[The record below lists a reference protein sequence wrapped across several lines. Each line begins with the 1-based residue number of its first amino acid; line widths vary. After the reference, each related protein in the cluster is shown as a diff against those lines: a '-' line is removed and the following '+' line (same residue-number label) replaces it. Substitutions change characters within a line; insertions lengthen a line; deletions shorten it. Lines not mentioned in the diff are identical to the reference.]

1 MLIKIKKKI
10 KKSIIYIVL
19 LENIQKILLIYQHQM
34 KTFPRKLKKIIIL
47 MPYTKQR
54 LMTLKEN
61 IEQNYVNI
69 MKWPEN
75 VNMVRNVLMPM
86 ALKI

>member
-1 MLIKIKKKI
+1 MMLIKIKKKI

-34 KTFPRKLKKIIIL
+34 KTFPRKPKKIIIL

-61 IEQNYVNI
+61 IKQNYVNI
-69 MKWPEN
+69 MK
-75 VNMVRNVLMPM
+75 
-86 ALKI
+86 